1 MLKAVLVQGL
11 LVANVVLANEVKLV
25 LFRLLHRE
33 LFTLT
38 PTLPI
43 HSHFLLFSLRPNA
56 NQRGDRH
63 ILSVKSEEIVSC
75 NFSASL

>member
-33 LFTLT
+33 HQRYLSAAIFCFFSQTKCKSMRGQT
-38 PTLPI
+38 P
-43 HSHFLLFSLRPNA
+43 
-56 NQRGDRH
+56 
-63 ILSVKSEEIVSC
+63 VKC
-75 NFSASL
+75 

>member
-43 HSHFLLFSLRPNA
+43 HSHFALFS
-56 NQRGDRH
+56 QTKFKSIGEQKH
-63 ILSVKSEEIVSC
+63 VKC
-75 NFSASL
+75 